1 METER
6 ITIGTY
12 IAETRIACGLTQKE
26 LAEEI
31 GMTPQYL
38 AKIENGYRRPKINT
52 IIEIRKALYLH
63 TNELVGVSGVFQ
75 LANEALS
82 HLYKMI
88 DIEYGLGNFS
98 KPKTDD
104 FHDSL
109 TLLEQRFLE
118 LLKDLNSDGIAVA
131 FDRVKEL
138 AEIPRY
144 KKTASSEAD
153 EKKE

>member
-1 METER
+1 MGAER
-6 ITIGTY
+6 KTIGTY

-52 IIEIRKALYLH
+52 VMEIRNALYLRASKFIG
-63 TNELVGVSGVFQ
+63 TLGFEIAS
-75 LANEALS
+75 EALT
-82 HLYKMI
+82 HLFEMI
-88 DIEYGLGNFS
+88 DIEYGLGIFS
-98 KPKTDD
+98 KPKTDES
-104 FHDSL
+104 HNSL
-109 TLLEQRFLE
+109 TLLEQQFLD
-118 LLKDLNSDGIAVA
+118 LLNDLNSDGIAVA